1 MMGNNLLVFTGVLAM
16 IIGSCPLHV
25 QSAIEPRLSSDVSNP
40 SIAQGFGFKGFK
52 PLPEGSGPA
61 PGGRHHDLDS
71 AIRQSVVSIQGPT
84 SSGSG
89 VVIGKAGNIYTI
101 LTAKHVTGGAND
113 QADVD
118 FLDGSPVIELKIQKE
133 FPEVDLVVGTFQSN
147 RPIVPAVI
155 NAFLP
160 YPAPGTAEL
169 ASPELNLRSKFD
181 TVTNKAR
188 VAGYSLPSKA
198 ITQRIF
204 RVVDAQLIEKIKG
217 NKNGYD
223 LLYQSSTVQGMSGGP
238 VLGFRDCSNG
248 RGFALGISPNSVFP
262 SLLAIHGRSED
273 YRGGDGRSG
282 VSLGIPIDNQILV
295 YLKSIASQRGIPVG
309 ESNLRSL
316 INQHYCI

>member
-1 MMGNNLLVFTGVLAM
+1 M
-16 IIGSCPLHV
+16 IIGSWALHLH
-25 QSAIEPRLSSDVSNP
+25 SASEPRLSSDVSNP
-40 SIAQGFGFKGFK
+40 PIAQGFGFN
-52 PLPEGSGPA
+52 PLPDSPGPA
-61 PGGRHHDLDS
+61 PGGGLHDLDTT
-71 AIRQSVVSIQGPT
+71 IRQSVVSIQGPT
-84 SSGSG
+84 GSGSG
-89 VVIGKAGNIYTI
+89 VVIGRTGNSYTL
-101 LTAKHVTGGAND
+101 LTAKHVTGGATD
-113 QADVD
+113 QVDVD
-118 FLDGSPVIELKIQKE
+118 FLDGSPAVELKILKE
-133 FPEVDLVVGTFQSN
+133 FPEVDLVVANFQSN

-155 NAFLP
+155 NTFLP

-169 ASPELNLRSKFD
+169 ASPELNLRSKFN

-204 RVVDAQLIEKIKG
+204 RVVDAQLIEQIKG

-238 VLGFRDCSNG
+238 VLGFRDCSND

-282 VSLGIPIDNQILV
+282 VSLGIPIDNQIV
-295 YLKSIASQRGIPVG
+295 TYLKSIASQRGIPVG
-309 ESNLRSL
+309 ESKLRSL
-316 INQHYCI
+316 INQHYCM